1 MAVSE
6 NSGIPKSSILIG
18 FSIKDHPFF
27 GVPLFWKHP
36 YIFTKILG
44 FFCRAYFLVFLRP
57 TLLPVAWGFANR
69 LCDLTNLRDLAREFF
84 GVLETSGRYNQ
95 LGYVCI
101 YIYIICI
108 FCTFI
113 YIIYIICIFCT
124 FIYIIYIMYIYIHIC
139 VYVYISCRVHSRTSL
154 DVCETVTFCRSYKY
168 RCEVPP
174 SIFAAAGLNI
184 FCGTPHTKMFMFMNG
199 SLWTLTVKCK

>member
-1 MAVSE
+1 MVYTRPFTFGLRRYSTFPQAIYFQHLLGVDWKEITKKCPAAFFGSYMAVSE

-69 LCDLTNLRDLAREFF
+69 LRDLTNLRDLAREFF

-101 YIYIICI
+101 YIYYMYFLYFYIYY
-108 FCTFI
+108 I
-113 YIIYIICIFCT
+113 YIIYI
-124 FIYIIYIMYIYIHIC
+124 YIYTYVC
-139 VYVYISCRVHSRTSL
+139 MYTYLVVYIQELH
-154 DVCETVTFCRSYKY
+154 
-168 RCEVPP
+168 
-174 SIFAAAGLNI
+174 
-184 FCGTPHTKMFMFMNG
+184 
-199 SLWTLTVKCK
+199 